1 VADLDKII
9 DIAADNRRYL
19 VSRIIGPD
27 VEYNPENVGLSIR
40 DELKKLSDK
49 FRDLT
54 KTMEA
59 QKMVDLGYFR
69 TLDEALLRRNIEDGI
84 INKLHEATPKQLDVI
99 TNKNNSFFIYYR
111 DFYKEIEFFK
121 IPENDN

>member
-1 VADLDKII
+1 MENLDQLIYT
-9 DIAADNRRYL
+9 ALENRRDL
-19 VSRIIGPD
+19 VRSKVVGSD
-27 VEYNPENVGLSIR
+27 VGLELR

-84 INKLHEATPKQLDVI
+84 INKLHEATPKQLEVI
-99 TNKNNSFFIYYR
+99 TNKANSFFIYYK
-111 DFYKEIEFFK
+111 DFYKEIEFFE
-121 IPENDN
+121 I

>member
-1 VADLDKII
+1 LYDSEFSNLDSLKE
-9 DIAADNRRYL
+9 
-19 VSRIIGPD
+19 G
-27 VEYNPENVGLSIR
+27 
-40 DELKKLSDK
+40 LKKLSST

-69 TLDEALLRRNIEDGI
+69 TLGEALLRRNIEDGI
-84 INKLHEATPKQLDVI
+84 INNIHNATPKQLDAI
-99 TNKNNSFFIYYR
+99 TNKSKGFFVYYR

>member
-69 TLDEALLRRNIEDGI
+69 NLDEALLRRNIEDGI

>member
-1 VADLDKII
+1 MELDNLIYT
-9 DIAADNRRYL
+9 ALENRRDL
-19 VSRIIGPD
+19 VRSKIVGSD
-27 VEYNPENVGLSIR
+27 VGLALR

-59 QKMVDLGYFR
+59 QKLVDLGYFR

-84 INKLHEATPKQLDVI
+84 INKLHEATPKQLEVI
-99 TNKNNSFFIYYR
+99 TNKSNSFFIYYR
-111 DFYKEIEFFK
+111 DFYNDVEFFK
-121 IPENDN
+121 ISENDN

>member
-1 VADLDKII
+1 MADLDKII

-69 TLDEALLRRNIEDGI
+69 NLDEALLRRNIEDGI

>member
-1 VADLDKII
+1 MNGDQLVDEMIETAMR
-9 DIAADNRRYL
+9 NRRDL
-19 VSRIIGPD
+19 VWNRTLYDSEFSNLDSLKEG
-27 VEYNPENVGLSIR
+27 
-40 DELKKLSDK
+40 LKKLSST

-69 TLDEALLRRNIEDGI
+69 TLGEALLRRNIEDGI
-84 INKLHEATPKQLDVI
+84 INNIHNATPKQLDAI
-99 TNKNNSFFIYYR
+99 TNKSKGFFVYYR

>member
-1 VADLDKII
+1 MNGDQLVDEMIETAMR
-9 DIAADNRRYL
+9 NRREL
-19 VSRIIGPD
+19 VWNRTLYDSEFSNLD
-27 VEYNPENVGLSIR
+27 SLKE
-40 DELKKLSDK
+40 ELEKLSST

-59 QKMVDLGYFR
+59 QKMADLGYFR
-69 TLDEALLRRNIEDGI
+69 NIEEALLRRNIEDGI
-84 INKLHEATPKQLDVI
+84 INNIHNATPAQLDAI
-99 TNKNNSFFIYYR
+99 TNKSKGFFVYYR

>member
-1 VADLDKII
+1 MADLDKII